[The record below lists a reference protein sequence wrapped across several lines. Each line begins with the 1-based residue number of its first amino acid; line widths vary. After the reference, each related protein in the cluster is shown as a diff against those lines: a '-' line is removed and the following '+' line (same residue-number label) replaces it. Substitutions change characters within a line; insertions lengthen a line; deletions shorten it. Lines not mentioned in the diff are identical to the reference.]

1 MGSQPVVSSTAL
13 PMTMYESTTPT
24 VVAADV
30 SVQDQCKISASSKR
44 YSDYLATPIALPGG
58 TYVYEQTVSYNSM
71 GQPVVSLVPRPVV
84 DEQVDYS
91 MEPTPSARVQE
102 EPEKPPKE
110 AEKPEAN
117 KGMIQRVEDKISDGV
132 HAVEQKIADGVHAA
146 VDAVENVAHAVSDKV
161 KGLFSSVGS
170 LFHRSKAPDDKTDKA
185 GPGGTELGKGSSVEV
200 KQEDGQTLRGH
211 VVADKNKDGHF
222 EIQLHTDDRGKTV
235 LAHESIVTHVSDLH
249 PSVGTGVEVLHEGEW
264 HTAHVIAM
272 PSDASRGAWACQC
285 HNDPK
290 GTITYCNDDAMR
302 PLLSDEE
309 KEVVTH
315 QLSKSLAEKAAQ

>member
-110 AEKPEAN
+110 AEKPEAEAEKPEAN

-132 HAVEQKIADGVHAA
+132 HAVE
-146 VDAVENVAHAVSDKV
+146 NVAHAVSDKV
-161 KGLFSSVGS
+161 EGLFSSVGS

>member
-146 VDAVENVAHAVSDKV
+146 EDAVETAVMAPVHAVENVAHAVSD
-161 KGLFSSVGS
+161 
-170 LFHRSKAPDDKTDKA
+170 
-185 GPGGTELGKGSSVEV
+185 
-200 KQEDGQTLRGH
+200 
-211 VVADKNKDGHF
+211 
-222 EIQLHTDDRGKTV
+222 
-235 LAHESIVTHVSDLH
+235 
-249 PSVGTGVEVLHEGEW
+249 
-264 HTAHVIAM
+264 
-272 PSDASRGAWACQC
+272 
-285 HNDPK
+285 
-290 GTITYCNDDAMR
+290 
-302 PLLSDEE
+302 
-309 KEVVTH
+309 
-315 QLSKSLAEKAAQ
+315 